1 MAEQSTTSLYSR
13 EILRL
18 AMELPHGDHL
28 TTPHGTASAR
38 APVCGSEMTGE
49 IVLTPEGNI
58 EALALQARACAL
70 GQASAALLRNW
81 ALGRTVQT
89 LSETRSAFA
98 DYLSGKSDDLPDP
111 AFTVFAAA
119 RAHPA
124 RHGAILLPFDALIAA
139 ANAIAKTG

>member
-38 APVCGSEMTGE
+38 APVCGSEMTAE
-49 IVLTPEGNI
+49 IVLTSDGNV
-58 EALALQARACAL
+58 EAVALQARACAL
-70 GQASAALLRNW
+70 GQASAALLRHW
-81 ALGRTVQT
+81 ALGRPVQT

-98 DYLSGKSDDLPDP
+98 DYLSGKSDNPPDP
-111 AFTVFAAA
+111 AFAVFAAA
-119 RAHPA
+119 RTHSA
-124 RHGAILLPFDALIAA
+124 RHGAILLPFDALMAA
-139 ANAIAKTG
+139 ANAIAKPG